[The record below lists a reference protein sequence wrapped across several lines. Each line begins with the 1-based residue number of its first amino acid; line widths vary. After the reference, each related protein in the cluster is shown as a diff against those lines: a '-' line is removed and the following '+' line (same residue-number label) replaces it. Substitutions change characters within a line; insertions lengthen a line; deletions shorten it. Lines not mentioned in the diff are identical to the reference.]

1 MNAALNTLVDEG
13 IDQVKVMVLAKKLN
27 VSRASFY
34 WYFSDKEALHTELI
48 NHWSVMNTQ
57 VIIRQATAPAPS
69 IIEAVAN
76 IFSCW
81 MDETSFSPR
90 LDAAMRAWAHQ
101 DKQIKELVDR
111 EDEKRLTS
119 IKSMYLNH
127 GYEDEEAFIRAR
139 VLYFMQIGY
148 YALGIQESFD
158 TRLSYFEPYVY
169 SFTGLRPT
177 EAQVRSATRI
187 INSSVFKQVK
197 HRPLKFAQETD
208 MTGRVKSR
216 RGRIR
221 NRQSKPGADRQK
233 NYRLLKNPFRPQKVF
248 SDDEIN
254 AIHQTA
260 LRVLEELGIKVLLEE
275 ARHRFRKAGAV
286 VDHETQMVNIGRDI
300 VSEALETAPK
310 SIPVRTGNRERDFT
324 LELGALLFGAG
335 AGSPNVMDKSRGRRA
350 GTLRDFD
357 DFIRLTQSF
366 DALHFLVPFVEPQDV
381 ATHLR
386 HYATIRSQVLLSDKF
401 PFLFSRGSLQ
411 VEQTFELL
419 QIARSVSAEEFNR
432 RVYCFTIINSNSP
445 RQLDIPMAQGII
457 DFARYGQVS
466 IITPFCLAGAMA
478 PITVAGA
485 LTLQHAE
492 ALAGITLAQL
502 TRPGSPVMY
511 GSFSSNVDMKSG
523 SPAFGTPE
531 HVKATLGSGQL
542 ARLIGLPWRAG
553 AGSASNT
560 CDAQGAHENQMG
572 LWGAVLAG
580 ATTIVHSAGWQEGGL
595 STSFDKFIT
604 DMETVQSIAE
614 LCSTES
620 ATADNIG
627 FEAIRDV
634 APGGHFFSTR
644 HTMQRYKTAFY
655 EPIVADLS
663 NYGTWKES
671 GEKTAELRAA
681 DVWKQKLNDFVAP
694 EIDAAIVEELDAY
707 IEIKT
712 RAGGAPPV
720 S

>member
-1 MNAALNTLVDEG
+1 MAGT
-13 IDQVKVMVLAKKLN
+13 
-27 VSRASFY
+27 
-34 WYFSDKEALHTELI
+34 
-48 NHWSVMNTQ
+48 
-57 VIIRQATAPAPS
+57 
-69 IIEAVAN
+69 
-76 IFSCW
+76 
-81 MDETSFSPR
+81 
-90 LDAAMRAWAHQ
+90 
-101 DKQIKELVDR
+101 
-111 EDEKRLTS
+111 
-119 IKSMYLNH
+119 
-127 GYEDEEAFIRAR
+127 
-139 VLYFMQIGY
+139 
-148 YALGIQESFD
+148 
-158 TRLSYFEPYVY
+158 
-169 SFTGLRPT
+169 
-177 EAQVRSATRI
+177 
-187 INSSVFKQVK
+187 
-197 HRPLKFAQETD
+197 
-208 MTGRVKSR
+208 VKSR

-221 NRQSKPGADRQK
+221 NNRQSTADDRQSE
-233 NYRLLKNPFRPQKVF
+233 YRLLRNPFQQQTVF

-275 ARHRFRKAGAV
+275 ARNRFEKAGAL
-286 VDHETQMVNIGRDI
+286 VDHQTQMVRIGSDI
-300 VSEALETAPK
+300 VTRALQTAPK

-335 AGSPNVMDKSRGRRA
+335 AGSPNVMDKARGRRA
-350 GTLRDFD
+350 GTLRDFE
-357 DFIRLTQSF
+357 DFVRLTQGF

-381 ATHLR
+381 PTHLR
-386 HYATIRSQVLLSDKF
+386 HYATIRAQILLSDKF
-401 PFLFSRGSLQ
+401 PFLFSRGSPQ

-419 QIARSVSAEEFNR
+419 QIARGISAEEFTEN
-432 RVYCFTIINSNSP
+432 VYCFTIINSNSP

-478 PITVAGA
+478 PITVAGS
-485 LTLQHAE
+485 LTLQHSE

-502 TRPGSPVMY
+502 TRSGSPVMY

-614 LCSTES
+614 LCAPVS
-620 ATADNIG
+620 ADTDNIG

-634 APGGHFFSTR
+634 APGGHFFSTN
-644 HTMQRYKTAFY
+644 HTMKRYKTAFY
-655 EPIVADLS
+655 EPLVADLS

-671 GEKTAELRAA
+671 GEKTAELRAGEI
-681 DVWKQKLNDFVAP
+681 WKQRLNDFIPPRINP
-694 EIDAAIVEELDAY
+694 EIVEEVEAY
-707 IEIKT
+707 IDIKT
-712 RAGGAPPV
+712 KAGGAAPV
-720 S
+720 N